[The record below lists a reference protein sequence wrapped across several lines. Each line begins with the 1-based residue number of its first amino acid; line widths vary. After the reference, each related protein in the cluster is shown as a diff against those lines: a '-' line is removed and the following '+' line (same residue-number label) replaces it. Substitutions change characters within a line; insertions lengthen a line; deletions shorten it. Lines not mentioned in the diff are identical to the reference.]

1 MSLLKIRHVVR
12 KIDLDRLGILVLVDD
27 VRLEIP
33 EVGDSDPLTDVEVR
47 IPLQTLRKGL
57 RSERVAQSRE
67 PEPEFIGSQPNSFG

>member
-12 KIDLDRLGILVLVDD
+12 KLNLDRLGILVLVDD

-33 EVGDSDPLTDVEVR
+33 EVGDSDPLPDVEVR
-47 IPLQTLRKGL
+47 IPLQTLRKRL

-67 PEPEFIGSQPNSFG
+67 PEPEFIDFQPNSSG